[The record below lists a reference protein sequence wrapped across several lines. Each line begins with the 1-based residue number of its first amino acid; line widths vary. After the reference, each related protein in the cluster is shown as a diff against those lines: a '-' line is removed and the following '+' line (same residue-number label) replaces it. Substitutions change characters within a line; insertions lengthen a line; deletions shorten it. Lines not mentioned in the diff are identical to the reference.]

1 MFAGWFAGA
10 MDWVND
16 TTEAGKGAPR
26 SQSKEVQCAAEGH
39 DHCVF
44 EVSPIVQ

>member
-1 MFAGWFAGA
+1 

-16 TTEAGKGAPR
+16 TTEGGKHAPR

-39 DHCVF
+39 AHCVF
-44 EVSPIVQ
+44 EVSPIAA